1 VDTFYPLSLSPDLP
15 FATQQRIHSMR
26 TSTPDLQILP
36 TLGRGFSSASSPRS
50 RYILGC
56 LEKRLN
62 PRASLL
68 IRKSLSGELN
78 LKHMGIGD
86 SMAIELTSA
95 LTELPFLHTVDIS
108 ENSLGDEGLVAML
121 NAFSCMP
128 GLTALNSQTMR
139 SNPEALGYLVSSKNC
154 NLKKMILRRADV
166 DDFEGERF
174 VRSLEGNTTIEEL
187 DLSYNKIGHAE
198 VLNTVYPD
206 LTTALSDLPF

>member
-1 VDTFYPLSLSPDLP
+1 MLTCLPPSPTSHAHTDSPVVSLNTFGDDCGAGGATSCDGEDSVDTFYPLSLNPDLP

-26 TSTPDLQILP
+26 TSTHDLQILP

-108 ENSLGDEGLVAML
+108 ENSLGDEGLVAMF

-139 SNPEALGYLVSSKNC
+139 SNQVL
-154 NLKKMILRRADV
+154 LK
-166 DDFEGERF
+166 
-174 VRSLEGNTTIEEL
+174 
-187 DLSYNKIGHAE
+187 
-198 VLNTVYPD
+198 P
-206 LTTALSDLPF
+206 